1 VSSFLLEEDERMS
14 DQVSPSE
21 DQSRGL
27 IKSTQELGAGLFLI
41 SVALF
46 FYWQG
51 LDLPR
56 GSLRALGPGML
67 PLALVT
73 MLGIGGLMMV
83 IYSMLEV
90 GPRLE
95 RWSLRGP
102 FFVFGGII
110 LFALLIRTCGL
121 VVAGPVSMIFCMLA
135 SEEFRLKEA
144 TIFSIAMTV
153 LCILLFKTLLRL
165 PIPVIGTLLEP
176 FFPF

>member
-1 VSSFLLEEDERMS
+1 MS

-27 IKSTQELGAGLFLI
+27 IKSTQELGAGLFLMA
-41 SVALF
+41 VALF

-56 GSLRALGPGML
+56 GTLRALGPGML

-110 LFALLIRTCGL
+110 LFSLLIRTCGL
-121 VVAGPVSMIFCMLA
+121 VVAGPVAMIFGSMA
-135 SEEFRLKEA
+135 SPEFRLKEA
-144 TIFSIAMTV
+144 TIFAVIMTTFCV
-153 LCILLFKTLLRL
+153 LLFKVLLRL
-165 PIPVIGTLLEP
+165 PIPVVGPVLEP
-176 FFPF
+176 FLPF

>member
-1 VSSFLLEEDERMS
+1 MS
-14 DQVSPSE
+14 DQVAPSE
-21 DQSRGL
+21 DQSKGL
-27 IKSTQELGAGLFLI
+27 IKSTQEFGAGLFLMA
-41 SVALF
+41 VAAF
-46 FYWQG
+46 AYWQG

-56 GSLRALGPGML
+56 GSLRAMGPGML
-67 PLALVT
+67 PMALTFMV
-73 MLGIGGLMMV
+73 GAGGFLMV
-83 IYSMLEV
+83 LYSFFEA

-121 VVAGPVSMIFCMLA
+121 IVAGPVSMIFGMLA

-165 PIPVIGTLLEP
+165 PIPVIGTVLEP

>member
-1 VSSFLLEEDERMS
+1 MS

-27 IKSTQELGAGLFLI
+27 IKSTQELGAGLFLMA
-41 SVALF
+41 VAAF
-46 FYWQG
+46 AYWQG

-67 PLALVT
+67 PMALASMV
-73 MLGIGGLMMV
+73 GIGGLLMV
-83 IYSMLEV
+83 IYSFFEV

-121 VVAGPVSMIFCMLA
+121 VIAGPVAMIFGSMA
-135 SEEFRLKEA
+135 SPEFRLKEA
-144 TIFSIAMTV
+144 TIFAAIMTTF
-153 LCILLFKTLLRL
+153 CILLFKVLLRL
-165 PIPVIGTLLEP
+165 PIPVIGPVLEP

>member
-1 VSSFLLEEDERMS
+1 MS

-21 DQSRGL
+21 DQSTGL

-41 SVALF
+41 AVALF
-46 FYWQG
+46 AYWQG
-51 LDLPR
+51 FDLPR
-56 GSLRALGPGML
+56 GSLRAMGPGML
-67 PLALVT
+67 PMALAIMVGT
-73 MLGIGGLMMV
+73 GGLLMV
-83 IYSMLEV
+83 IYSFIEV

-110 LFALLIRTCGL
+110 IFALLIRTCGL
-121 VVAGPVSMIFCMLA
+121 IVAGPASMIFGMLA

-144 TIFSIAMTV
+144 TIFSVAMTV

-165 PIPVIGTLLEP
+165 PIPVIGTVLEP